1 MAGMQGPGL
10 EWRRRCRLHWRHM
23 PDLQRRRFT
32 SNTRLGPLLRLARRW
47 LRPADTAVL
56 DELCASWRAGKDRST
71 ALDLKQR
78 GNDSFKARDYPQA
91 LSLYTKGLRYMP
103 ADSPE
108 CALLYA
114 NRSAA
119 LYQLHRYQDCVEDI
133 DRAESLGYP
142 PELQHKTQSRLAACL
157 QRLGG
162 SGGGSKESEPPSP
175 APPAPG
181 VGECAPGLSL
191 RWEGSRGRH
200 YRACQDVVRGQAV
213 LRETAFA
220 AVLVPGLPSPDHPPT
235 QELLCH
241 HCLAPAT
248 LPLPC
253 PSCSYAQ
260 YCGQLC
266 RSTAW
271 HTHHWLDCPLGGHLL
286 ALGTGSHLALRTTLR
301 GAWGEEGALRGEPLG
316 ETEVGQR
323 GGAQGEV
330 QVPSS
335 ALCVQPA
342 PQPCAGPCST
352 AGLRAKGWGRWGRV
366 RGWLHWGVAVL
377 RHMLQ
382 LQCNAQAI
390 TVLHDTGEGAGSVR
404 DTREVCVG
412 TALYCWASLLNHS
425 CQPNTTASF
434 QGTRITLRATEPI
447 PAGEQV
453 LHCYG
458 PHWSRQC
465 VRDRRKSLQ
474 TQYYFWCECSACVA
488 GGAEGSPAPQA
499 QFLCRPCGSALSL
512 EEGGYRCVRC
522 AQLVPPQSLQQQLQ
536 QLRLQMEGAGNMHS
550 THTDTALAQL
560 QQCQAGA
567 QSLLPAQHP
576 LHGEIDDS
584 LARVYATR
592 GEWEAAAQHL
602 QRSVHAVELQYGAGS
617 VELAQQLLKLAQV
630 LFNSRSVCEAESVI
644 DRAIPLLTTHYGA
657 DHDTVAELRAMN
669 SCLRSLPGRS

>member
-1 MAGMQGPGL
+1 MAGMQGPGH

-56 DELCASWRAGKDRST
+56 DELCASWRADKDRST

-78 GNDSFKARDYPQA
+78 GNDSFKARDYLQA

-119 LYQLHRYQDCVEDI
+119 LYQLHRYQSPQQRFVC
-133 DRAESLGYP
+133 AASAAALCWA
-142 PELQHKTQSRLAACL
+142 LQHRRPQGDGVGTLGQGARLAAL
-157 QRLGG
+157 
-162 SGGGSKESEPPSP
+162 
-175 APPAPG
+175 
-181 VGECAPGLSL
+181 
-191 RWEGSRGRH
+191 
-200 YRACQDVVRGQAV
+200 
-213 LRETAFA
+213 
-220 AVLVPGLPSPDHPPT
+220 
-235 QELLCH
+235 
-241 HCLAPAT
+241 
-248 LPLPC
+248 
-253 PSCSYAQ
+253 
-260 YCGQLC
+260 
-266 RSTAW
+266 
-271 HTHHWLDCPLGGHLL
+271 
-286 ALGTGSHLALRTTLR
+286 
-301 GAWGEEGALRGEPLG
+301 
-316 ETEVGQR
+316 
-323 GGAQGEV
+323 
-330 QVPSS
+330 
-335 ALCVQPA
+335 
-342 PQPCAGPCST
+342 
-352 AGLRAKGWGRWGRV
+352 
-366 RGWLHWGVAVL
+366 GVAVL

-465 VRDRRKSLQ
+465 VGDRRKSLQ
-474 TQYYFWCECSACVA
+474 TQYYFWCECSACVRE
-488 GGAEGSPAPQA
+488 GGEGSPAPQA

-536 QLRLQMEGAGNMHS
+536 QLRLQMEGAGNMDS

-560 QQCQAGA
+560 QQCQADA

-584 LARVYATR
+584 LARVYATH
-592 GEWEAAAQHL
+592 GEWGAAAQHL
-602 QRSVHAVELQYGAGS
+602 QRSVHAVELQYGTGS

-669 SCLRSLPGRS
+669 SCLRSLPGRR